1 MEQFSEGDYIE
12 HWENGVGRVIR
23 IDETTVR
30 VDFLKQGE
38 ILFEKEKTAH
48 FNKLNPSGLLVQMY
62 ENLERIQ
69 DLVKQGSTE
78 IIKLLINDED
88 KGEKKQIERSCIKSL
103 LTKARPT
110 DRGWRRDF
118 GLVEE
123 NNWKKWWTN
132 VSKKLVKDP
141 QFDTSSKLIIALRE
155 RPVSEVHNIYERFL
169 TETEL
174 EKKLSICEQLI
185 KLLSKKTDP
194 KILEDVTV
202 FTTNLIKDNTKTGFL
217 HQVIYN
223 TIQLKLKGID
233 IEPFNQKAY
242 DLTLK
247 TLLDGKLSLSK
258 TTSVYSFFKKLPVQN
273 LYDHLVVFLRSDNKL
288 REVIVNSFEGKRGA
302 IKVVK
307 EGKSEKFLRKDQ
319 ISFIN
324 SARVVGKGFES
335 GLADLMKLK
344 ENKVVADF
352 LNCILLS
359 EYVDP
364 VIKDAVS
371 KMVIEFKIK
380 NVIYDY
386 LAGVQVTEGT
396 RIAFLPEFLNA
407 LGSEDSELC
416 LRDMLLTEKVAQE
429 RPRVFVAVLRSLA
442 SDQIACINSTQK
454 TRLLNSV
461 TNQLPKPFFSENV
474 DLKLK
479 ISQILTDIDASKRLA
494 GDFED
499 SDLIDLAETRGMDF
513 SKRQGAIKV
522 LIKKGLKTECHAIAR
537 NLTTGINAE
546 EFILLKDIL
555 RSFPDANFIEELFQ
569 LIIERVT
576 FSEEALRNV
585 FRKFLEDTGLI
596 KTFLE
601 LIFLRRS
608 ESWEDKNQENIKY
621 LLDDEYLSREIIK
634 FGFERITSGGEN
646 SMNMVGRLATLYP
659 PLVKLVLEEVK
670 SSIFSKRHQWIKR

>member
-1 MEQFSEGDYIE
+1 M
-12 HWENGVGRVIR
+12 
-23 IDETTVR
+23 
-30 VDFLKQGE
+30 
-38 ILFEKEKTAH
+38 
-48 FNKLNPSGLLVQMY
+48 
-62 ENLERIQ
+62 
-69 DLVKQGSTE
+69 
-78 IIKLLINDED
+78 
-88 KGEKKQIERSCIKSL
+88 
-103 LTKARPT
+103 
-110 DRGWRRDF
+110 
-118 GLVEE
+118 
-123 NNWKKWWTN
+123 
-132 VSKKLVKDP
+132 
-141 QFDTSSKLIIALRE
+141 
-155 RPVSEVHNIYERFL
+155 
-169 TETEL
+169 

-380 NVIYDY
+380 NVMYDY

-454 TRLLNSV
+454 N
-461 TNQLPKPFFSENV
+461 
-474 DLKLK
+474 
-479 ISQILTDIDASKRLA
+479 ID
-494 GDFED
+494 
-499 SDLIDLAETRGMDF
+499 
-513 SKRQGAIKV
+513 
-522 LIKKGLKTECHAIAR
+522 C
-537 NLTTGINAE
+537 
-546 EFILLKDIL
+546 
-555 RSFPDANFIEELFQ
+555 
-569 LIIERVT
+569 
-576 FSEEALRNV
+576 
-585 FRKFLEDTGLI
+585 
-596 KTFLE
+596 
-601 LIFLRRS
+601 
-608 ESWEDKNQENIKY
+608 
-621 LLDDEYLSREIIK
+621 
-634 FGFERITSGGEN
+634 
-646 SMNMVGRLATLYP
+646 
-659 PLVKLVLEEVK
+659 
-670 SSIFSKRHQWIKR
+670 